1 MSVGPT
7 SYLVNKL
14 LDLAFRNV
22 AWTPPA
28 IVYVKGHVGDPGAA
42 GANNA
47 STQTTRYATSWAAA
61 VSGLI
66 NISGTPEITLIG
78 TETISHVSYWD
89 ASTGGNC
96 MWTAAASVA
105 KAGAANDI
113 IRITTAQLGFTGI
126 AA

>member
-28 IVYVKGHVGDPGAA
+28 IVYVKAHVGDPGAA
-42 GANNA
+42 GAANA

-66 NISGTPEITLIG
+66 NISGTPEVTLIG

-89 ASTGGNC
+89 APTGGNC
-96 MWTAAASVA
+96 MWTAQASVS
-105 KAGAANDI
+105 KAGSANDI

>member
-7 SYLVNKL
+7 AYLVNNL
-14 LDLAFRNV
+14 LNLAFRNV

-28 IVYVKGHVGDPGAA
+28 IVYVRGHTGDPGAA
-42 GANNA
+42 GTANA

-66 NISGTPEITLIG
+66 NISGTPEITLISG
-78 TETISHVSYWD
+78 ETISHVSFWD
-89 ASTGGNC
+89 AATGGNC
-96 MWTAAASVA
+96 LWTAQASVA
-105 KAGAANDI
+105 KAGVANDI
-113 IRITTAQLGFTGI
+113 IRITSTQLGFTGL